1 MTQMSTGAARV
12 VDPILTNVARGYQ
25 NNEFVG
31 GALFPNVSVGQR
43 AGKVIKFG
51 KESFQLYDTARAPG
65 TSVKRISV
73 GYASDPYAIVDHS
86 LSGTVPVELM
96 EEAQAVPGINLSS
109 AAVRTVQDVMRLRL
123 EKEQADLATTAGNYG
138 ASNKTTLSGA
148 SQWSDLV
155 NSDPIKDI
163 ETAKEAIR
171 TATGKRPNTVVVSAK
186 VMASLRQHGDILDR
200 IKYTGRDVPTPELLA
215 GLFGVQRVL
224 VGDAVYSTDAGV
236 FGDVWGKFVVVA
248 YTEMSGLADMGR
260 PTYGYTYQL
269 SGYPFVEPGRY
280 DADYRTWLYDTH
292 DAVKSVIAGADA
304 GYLIS
309 AAVA

>member
-25 NNEFVG
+25 NNELVG
-31 GALFPNVSVGQR
+31 GALFPTVSVGQR
-43 AGKVIKFG
+43 AGKIIQFG
-51 KESFQLYDTARAPG
+51 KEAFMLYDTARAPG
-65 TSVKRISV
+65 SEVKRISV
-73 GYASDPYAIVDHS
+73 GYSSASYGIVDHS
-86 LSGTVPVELM
+86 LSGAVPVEIQ
-96 EEAQAVPGINLSS
+96 EEGMAVPGISLSS
-109 AAVRTVQDVMRLRL
+109 AAVRTVQDIMRLRL

-138 ASNKTTLSGA
+138 ANNKTTLSGT

-155 NSDPIKDI
+155 NSDPIKDV
-163 ETAKEAIR
+163 ETAKESIR
-171 TATGKRPNTVVVSAK
+171 TQTGKRPNTIVIGAK
-186 VMASLRQHGDILDR
+186 VMASLKQHGDILDR
-200 IKYTGRDVPTPELLA
+200 IKYTGRDVPTAELLA
-215 GLFGVQRVL
+215 ALFGVQRVL
-224 VGDAVYSTDAGV
+224 VGDAVYSTDAGA

-248 YTEMSGLADMGR
+248 YTEMSGLSDLGR

-280 DADYRTWLYDTH
+280 DGNTRSWLYDTH
-292 DAVKSVIAGADA
+292 DAFKPVIAGADA

>member
-31 GALFPNVSVGQR
+31 GALFPNVPVGQR
-43 AGKVIKFG
+43 AGKIIQFG
-51 KESFQLYDTARAPG
+51 KEAFQLYDTARAPG
-65 TSVKRISV
+65 GAVKRISI
-73 GYASDPYAIVDHS
+73 GYSSANYGIVDHS
-86 LSGTVPVELM
+86 LAGSVPVEVM
-96 EEAQAVPGINLSS
+96 EEGQAVPGINLSS

-138 ASNKTTLSGA
+138 AGNKTTLSGT

-171 TATGKRPNTVVVSAK
+171 AATGKRPNTVVMGAK
-186 VMASLRQHGDILDR
+186 VMAQLKQNGSVLDR
-200 IKYTGRDVPTPELLA
+200 IKYTGRDVPTAELLA
-215 GLFGVQRVL
+215 SLFGVQRVL
-224 VGDAVYSTDAGV
+224 VGDAIYSNDAGV
-236 FGDVWGKFVVVA
+236 FSDVWGKFVVIA
-248 YTEMSGLADMGR
+248 YTDMSGLADMGR

-280 DADYRTWLYDTH
+280 DGDYRTWLYDTH
-292 DAVKSVIAGADA
+292 DAVKPVIAGADA